1 MEQAISRYCKNTI
14 QLATNLLNT
23 KLIKQHIMK
32 PNSRFAQFE
41 EIFSEE
47 YTPLNNQLIELQKKF
62 NLQDH
67 DKINKERFNWMDKVN
82 AKPLYY
88 AARMWEF
95 PYAIYEAK
103 LEQGM
108 KVADVGCGN
117 TPFTALLAEKVGA
130 KNVTGYD
137 PDYIKDDSIEGHSHF
152 GARKSYIDALGIN
165 FHNDGMTKM
174 TAPDGFFDRVFC
186 ISVLEHIEDI
196 VVKQQGLKEMARI
209 LKPGGKLILT
219 FDCGVK
225 MPLNDIYQNIQF
237 TGLVPS
243 GTIDFHWPEKRFVNY
258 GNGSSVDVFGIILE
272 KPDNIIFEDYEQ
284 TVKIPAYKA
293 TKEYSRISEH
303 YAVSYTQ
310 ILAARDLKR
319 PFGAFRVLLKSILGK
334 Y

>member
-1 MEQAISRYCKNTI
+1 MT
-14 QLATNLLNT
+14 T
-23 KLIKQHIMK
+23 
-32 PNSRFAQFE
+32 NSRFARYE

-47 YTPLNNQLIELQKKF
+47 YTALNNQLIELQKKF

-67 DKINKERFNWMDKVN
+67 ETINKQRFNWMDKVN

-103 LEQGM
+103 LQQGM

-117 TPFTALLAEKVGA
+117 TPFTALLAEKVGS
-130 KNVTGYD
+130 KNVTGFD
-137 PDYIKDDSIEGHSHF
+137 PDYIQNDSIEAHSHF

-174 TAPDGFFDRVFC
+174 TAEDNSFDRVFC
-186 ISVLEHIEDI
+186 ISVLEHIADI
-196 VVKQQGLKEMARI
+196 SVKQQGLKEMARI

-219 FDCGVK
+219 FDCGIK

-243 GTIDFHWPEKRFVNY
+243 GSIDFHWPEKRFVNY
-258 GNGSSVDVFGIILE
+258 GEGNSVDVFGIILE
-272 KPDNIIFEDYEQ
+272 KPDNLIFEDYNQ
-284 TVKIPAYKA
+284 TVQIPAYKA
-293 TKEYSRISEH
+293 NKQFSRLAEH

-319 PFGAFRVLLKSILGK
+319 SFGAIRVFIKSLLGK